1 MSNEILEQFKGYLEK
16 LSYYDHATS
25 QLYWDMQTQMP
36 DKGMDYKV
44 DTIAFFSTESF
55 KLQTSEEYGA
65 MLEAL
70 SAPEVFETLDEGM
83 QITVKRRKKSFDEDK
98 KIPQDF
104 YEKMV
109 REGALAEK
117 AWEEAKEKSDYSIF
131 CPHLQK
137 VINNCK
143 EMLSYTHPGEDP
155 YEVLLDA
162 HEEGMDSQTIDRIF
176 EELKAGLV
184 PLIQEI
190 GKKPQPDRTPF
201 QGEFNINSQKE
212 FCEYLLKYIGF
223 DMDAGVMAESAHP
236 FTMGFGPKDVRVTNH
251 YRTGMPIDAM
261 FSIIHEGGHGL
272 FDQGVDEKY
281 EKTEVANINFMGL
294 HESQSR
300 FYENILGRNINFWK
314 PIYGKLQEMLPQFQN
329 ISLEQFE
336 REINRVEPSFI
347 RTEADE
353 VTYSL
358 HIILRYEIEKAIFR
372 DGLNA
377 DQLPELWNQKM
388 VEMLG
393 ICPGNDAE
401 GILQDTHWSGGM
413 MGYFPSYALGSIFD
427 GMFLETI
434 QEQLGDLDTILA
446 EGRILEITA
455 WLKENIHQYGSL
467 YNSKQV
473 VERICGKEI
482 SAQPLLKHF
491 REKYGRLYGL

>member
-1 MSNEILEQFKGYLEK
+1 MSETLTKFKEYLEK
-16 LSYYDHATS
+16 LSYYEHVSS

-36 DKGMDYKV
+36 EKGMDYKV
-44 DTIAFFSTESF
+44 DTIAFFSMESF

-70 SAPEVFETLDEGM
+70 SAPEEFQQLDEGM
-83 QITVKRRKKSFDEDK
+83 KVTVKRRKKYYEEDK
-98 KIPQDF
+98 KVPQDF

-109 REGALAEK
+109 REGALSEK

-131 CPHLQK
+131 CPHLQN
-137 VINNCK
+137 VINNRK
-143 EMLSYTHPGEDP
+143 ELLSYTHPGQDP

-162 HEEGMDSQTIDRIF
+162 HEEGMDSKTIDRIF
-176 EELKAGLV
+176 AELKAGLV

-190 GKKPQPDRTPF
+190 SKKPHPDSTIF
-201 QGEFNINSQKE
+201 QGDFDINKQRE

-223 DMDAGVMAESAHP
+223 DMKAGVMGESAHP
-236 FTMGFGPKDVRVTNH
+236 FTMGFGPRDVRVTNH
-251 YRTGMPIDAM
+251 YRSGKPIDAM

-272 FDQGVDEKY
+272 FEQGIAEKF
-281 EKTEVANINFMGL
+281 EKTDVANINFMGL

-300 FYENILGRNINFWK
+300 FYENILGRNIHFWK
-314 PIYGKLQEMLPQFQN
+314 PIYGKLQELLPQFKN
-329 ISLEQFE
+329 ITLEQFE
-336 REINRVEPSFI
+336 REINRVIPSFI

-353 VTYSL
+353 VTYSI

-372 DGLNA
+372 DGLTA
-377 DQLPELWNQKM
+377 EQLPEIWNQKM

-393 ICPGNDAE
+393 ICPENDAE

-413 MGYFPSYALGSIFD
+413 MGYFPSYALGSIYD
-427 GMFLETI
+427 GMFLEKIT
-434 QEQLGDLDTILA
+434 EELGDLDRILE
-446 EGRILEITA
+446 EGRIGEITA

-467 YNSKQV
+467 YNSRQV
-473 VERICGKEI
+473 IERICGKEI

-491 REKYGRLYGL
+491 REKYSRLYEL